1 MSKYMCCYTC
11 LKYQYS
17 ENHKQLCSIPAENEA
32 LRRAENFY
40 TPKRRMR
47 SYVAGALPDIYIKCF
62 SETKFTQENVHT
74 MQKTD
79 CNTGRSARSQLM

>member
-1 MSKYMCCYTC
+1 M

-17 ENHKQLCSIPAENEA
+17 ENHKQHCSIPAENEA
-32 LRRAENFY
+32 RRKAEHCH

-47 SYVAGALPDIYIKCF
+47 SYVAGALPDIYIKSF
-62 SETKFTQENVHT
+62 SETKFAQDYVHT

-79 CNTGRSARSQLM
+79 CNNGRSARSQLM